1 MSGLLLLSLFIFVN
15 IGDAVTTWYG
25 ISTKLFHEGN
35 PIVALFISNLGL
47 VLGLVLAK
55 TLALIFGAVL
65 YCASFYK
72 ERKTALLGLVV
83 MTGLMSLV
91 FIKGLFLIMS
101 AG

>member
-1 MSGLLLLSLFIFVN
+1 MSGLLLLALFIFVN

-35 PIVALFISNLGL
+35 PIVALFINNLGL

-55 TLALIFGAVL
+55 MVVL
-65 YCASFYK
+65 VVGVLLCRSSFYK
-72 ERKTALLGLVV
+72 ERKTVLWGLVV
-83 MTGLMSLV
+83 AIGLVSLD
-91 FIKGLFLIMS
+91 FIKGLFLIVS